1 MIEIVYGLDRVGWEF
16 RHGIGGVYRPKQ
28 SPKRCAIGATVRAH
42 PTSQFSQ
49 RATPPRSDDKKDEVI
64 KPPTKAIIVRFFGVL
79 IYRRY

>member
-1 MIEIVYGLDRVGWEF
+1 MGCVVGAVRMMTKW
-16 RHGIGGVYRPKQ
+16 GMYGGVNVDG
-28 SPKRCAIGATVRAH
+28 SFNAEWLVECTVRAH